1 MSPPCCL
8 VGDKLRS
15 ILITLLCDT
24 VEYTV
29 LLDLQC
35 LTKELCGLCRMRN
48 LVALCERNQRLLN
61 LITHAYVDAC
71 FCCCH
76 NKVSVSKV
84 CHLSTVGQFT
94 GVSQNATGVSPWM
107 NGHNNKCVRRH
118 TPLPEKQPRCRPRN
132 APPSWVGID
141 GRYVLLPDTDRLGG
155 FVSVNRK
162 NPIFINVFWL
172 IDRQATCPHPFLGRG
187 LPIWGK

>member
-8 VGDKLRS
+8 VGDKLRL
-15 ILITLLCDT
+15 ILIAILCDT

-35 LTKELCGLCRMRN
+35 LTKELCGLCRVRN

-61 LITHAYVDAC
+61 LITHAYIDAC

-94 GVSQNATGVSPWM
+94 GVSQNATGVSPSM
-107 NGHNNKCVRRH
+107 NGRNNKCVRRH

-132 APPSWVGID
+132 APPFWAGID
-141 GRYVLLPDTDRLGG
+141 GRHVLLRPPKLLLLLVPKIAVGVAHFVHHALGVP
-155 FVSVNRK
+155 FVRRN
-162 NPIFINVFWL
+162 
-172 IDRQATCPHPFLGRG
+172 ARG
-187 LPIWGK
+187 V